1 MLLSI
6 EWFFHEAQ
14 IQLSIYSNLC
24 SMPVCESV
32 FVAWRLAVQH
42 HYQRREP
49 ANCTV
54 VNNIKAG
61 VSAWQSWFKVRK
73 YEMANDNNC
82 LQRYVLLL
90 DTHFS
95 RIMLICCVD
104 VSIPMLAPHVACCCT
119 HGRKTTKLNVIRSF
133 WFRCC
138 QIQHHHHFVRFSVP
152 FQFRCHSKKKMHDI
166 LHGKFARRIS
176 SNNCAPNSHGAW
188 SLRNRILFRLSRS
201 SIN

>member
-95 RIMLICCVD
+95 RIMWMCQSQCWLLMWHAAAHTEEK
-104 VSIPMLAPHVACCCT
+104 P
-119 HGRKTTKLNVIRSF
+119 TKLNVIRSF